1 VPRLKTNQEGNQ
13 LKFQV
18 NKDVLNEAVS
28 FAVRL
33 LPQRTT
39 LPILSGILIEADAN
53 AVRLSVFDY
62 DTSAQVEIVAKVEQS
77 GRVLV
82 SGRLL
87 AEIVSKLPNSAI
99 DFSTDGSKVQVNCG
113 SAKFSLLTMPIDEY
127 PTLPEIPAISGQV
140 SGEDFASAISQ
151 ISVAASKEDVTPV
164 LTTVLLETTKDT
176 ISLVATDRYRVAI
189 QDIPWKSSSNDAAQT
204 ALIPAKT
211 LQEIAKTFANQ
222 GEISISI
229 NPSEEKDLI
238 AFKANSR
245 SVTSRLIKGN
255 FPAVKTLFPES
266 IENYAVLNTQDLL
279 DSTKRVSLVLERESP
294 IKFNFNSNTLN
305 LEAAGGETA
314 QATESMDAQLTG
326 SDVVVSLKPQF
337 LIDGLAGVKT
347 EFVKI
352 GFTNSDNPNR
362 PSPVLITN
370 HQAKEKSANDSYR
383 YLLQPNL
390 LGR

>member
-1 VPRLKTNQEGNQ
+1 M
-13 LKFQV
+13 KFQV

-39 LPILSGILIEADAN
+39 LPILSGILIEADAG
-53 AVRLSVFDY
+53 ALRLSVFDY
-62 DTSAQVEIVAKVEQS
+62 DTSAQVEIAAKVEEP

-87 AEIVSKLPNSAI
+87 AEIVSKLPNAVVDI
-99 DFSTDGSKVQVNCG
+99 ATEGSKVQVNCG

-127 PTLPEIPAISGQV
+127 PSLPEIPAISGSV
-140 SGEDFASAISQ
+140 VGEDFAAAISQ
-151 ISVAASKEDVTPV
+151 IAVAASREDVTPV
-164 LTTVLLETTKDT
+164 LTTVLLETTKEH
-176 ISLVATDRYRVAI
+176 ISLVATDRYRVACR
-189 QDIPWKSSSNDAAQT
+189 DIAWKSSGAAEAN

-222 GEISISI
+222 GEITISI
-229 NPSEEKDLI
+229 NPSEGKDLI
-238 AFKANSR
+238 AFKANNR

-255 FPAVKTLFPES
+255 FPAVKTLFPEK
-266 IENYAVLNTQDLL
+266 IENFVIVNTQDLM

-294 IKFNFNSNTLN
+294 IKFSFGAQELN

-314 QATESMDAQLTG
+314 QATESVNVQLTG
-326 SDVVVSLKPQF
+326 ADVVVSLKPQF

-370 HQAKEKSANDSYR
+370 HSTKEKESSDSYM

>member
-1 VPRLKTNQEGNQ
+1 M
-13 LKFQV
+13 KFQV

-53 AVRLSVFDY
+53 ALRLSVFDY
-62 DTSAQVEIVAKVEQS
+62 DTSAQVEIAAKVEQS

-82 SGRLL
+82 SGRLM
-87 AEIVSKLPNSAI
+87 AEIVSKLPNAAV

-127 PTLPEIPAISGQV
+127 PTLPEIPTTSGTV
-140 SGEDFASAISQ
+140 SGEEFASAVSQ
-151 ISVAASKEDVTPV
+151 IAVAASREDVTPV

-176 ISLVATDRYRVAI
+176 VSLVATDRYRVAV
-189 QDIPWKSSSNDAAQT
+189 QDIKFSNTNSNESS

-222 GEISISI
+222 GEVAVSI
-229 NPSEEKDLI
+229 NPADEKDLI
-238 AFKANSR
+238 AFKANNR

-255 FPAVKTLFPES
+255 FPAVRTLFPER
-266 IENYAVLNTQDLL
+266 IENFAILNTQDLI
-279 DSTKRVSLVLERESP
+279 DATKRVSLVLERESP
-294 IKFNFNSNTLN
+294 IKYSFDPKGLS

-314 QATESMDAQLTG
+314 QASETIDVQLTG
-326 SDVVVSLKPQF
+326 PEVVVSLKPQF
-337 LIDGLAGVKT
+337 LIDGLSGVKT

-370 HQAKEKSANDSYR
+370 HQAKEKTSDDRYM

-390 LGR
+390 LAR

>member
-1 VPRLKTNQEGNQ
+1 V
-13 LKFQV
+13 KFQV

-53 AVRLSVFDY
+53 ALRLSVFDY
-62 DTSAQVEIVAKVEQS
+62 DTSAQVEIAAQVEQS

-82 SGRLL
+82 SGRLM
-87 AEIVSKLPNSAI
+87 AEIVSKLPNAAVE
-99 DFSTDGSKVQVNCG
+99 FSTDGSKVQVNCG

-127 PTLPEIPAISGQV
+127 PTLPEIPATSGSV
-140 SGEDFASAISQ
+140 SGEDFAAAISQ
-151 ISVAASKEDVTPV
+151 IAVAASKEDVTPV
-164 LTTVLLETTKDT
+164 LTTVLLETTKEN

-189 QDIPWKSSSNDAAQT
+189 QDIAWKSSNSNEAS
-204 ALIPAKT
+204 ALIPSKT

-229 NPSEEKDLI
+229 NPSDEKDLI
-238 AFKANSR
+238 AFKANNR

-255 FPAVKTLFPES
+255 FPAVKTLFPEK
-266 IENYAVLNTQDLL
+266 IENFAILNTQDLL

-294 IKFNFNSNTLN
+294 IKFSFSSKELN

-314 QATESMDAQLTG
+314 QATESVDVQLTG
-326 SDVVVSLKPQF
+326 PDVVVSLKPQF

-370 HQAKEKSANDSYR
+370 HSSKEKESSDSYM

>member
-1 VPRLKTNQEGNQ
+1 M
-13 LKFQV
+13 
-18 NKDVLNEAVS
+18 
-28 FAVRL
+28 
-33 LPQRTT
+33 
-39 LPILSGILIEADAN
+39 
-53 AVRLSVFDY
+53 
-62 DTSAQVEIVAKVEQS
+62 
-77 GRVLV
+77 
-82 SGRLL
+82 
-87 AEIVSKLPNSAI
+87 AEIVSKLPNAVVE
-99 DFSTDGSKVQVNCG
+99 FSTDGSKVQVNCG

-127 PTLPEIPAISGQV
+127 PTLPEIPNMSGSV
-140 SGEDFASAISQ
+140 SGEDFAAAISQ
-151 ISVAASKEDVTPV
+151 IAVAASKEDVTPV
-164 LTTVLLETTKDT
+164 LTTVLLETTKEN

-189 QDIPWKSSSNDAAQT
+189 QDIPWKSNSSTEAS

-229 NPSEEKDLI
+229 NPSDEKDLI
-238 AFKANSR
+238 AFKANNR

-255 FPAVKTLFPES
+255 FPAVKTLFPEK
-266 IENYAVLNTQDLL
+266 IENFAILNTQDLL

-294 IKFNFNSNTLN
+294 IKFTFSSKELN

-314 QATESMDAQLTG
+314 QATESVDVQLTG

-370 HQAKEKSANDSYR
+370 HSTKEKESSDSYM

>member
-1 VPRLKTNQEGNQ
+1 

-53 AVRLSVFDY
+53 NLRLSVFDY
-62 DTSAQVEIVAKVEQS
+62 DTSAQVEIAAKVEES

-87 AEIVSKLPNSAI
+87 AEIVNKLPNSAV

-127 PTLPEIPAISGQV
+127 PTLPEIPETSGQV

-164 LTTVLLETTKDT
+164 LTTVLLETTSEN
-176 ISLVATDRYRVAI
+176 ISLVATDRYRVAV
-189 QDIPWKSSSNDAAQT
+189 QDIPWKSKTHGSNQT

-222 GEISISI
+222 GEVSISI
-229 NPSEEKDLI
+229 NPSDEKDLI
-238 AFKANSR
+238 AFKANNR

-255 FPAVKTLFPES
+255 FPAVKTLFPEK
-266 IENYAVLNTQDLL
+266 IENFAVINTQDLL

-294 IKFNFNSNTLN
+294 IKYIFSSNTLN

-314 QATESMDAQLTG
+314 QASESIDVKLTG
-326 SDVVVSLKPQF
+326 PDVTVSLKPQF

-370 HQAKEKSANDSYR
+370 HQAKEKSASDSYM

>member
-1 VPRLKTNQEGNQ
+1 M
-13 LKFQV
+13 KFQV

-53 AVRLSVFDY
+53 ALRLSVFDY
-62 DTSAQVEIVAKVEQS
+62 DTSAQVEIAAKVEEA

-82 SGRLL
+82 SGRLM
-87 AEIVSKLPNSAI
+87 AEIVSKLPNAAV

-127 PTLPEIPAISGQV
+127 PSLPEIPATTGSV
-140 SGEDFASAISQ
+140 SGEAFSAAISQ
-151 ISVAASKEDVTPV
+151 IAVAASREDVTPV
-164 LTTVLLETTKDT
+164 LTTVLLETTKDS
-176 ISLVATDRYRVAI
+176 ISLVATDRYRVAV
-189 QDIPWKSSSNDAAQT
+189 QDIAWKSNGGEKS

-222 GEISISI
+222 GEIAISI
-229 NPSEEKDLI
+229 NPSDEKDLI
-238 AFKANSR
+238 AFKANNR

-255 FPAVKTLFPES
+255 FPAVKTLFPEK
-266 IENYAVLNTQDLL
+266 IENFAILNTQDLL

-294 IKFNFNSNTLN
+294 IKFTFGSATLN

-314 QATESMDAQLTG
+314 QASESIDVQLTG
-326 SDVVVSLKPQF
+326 GEVVVSLKPQF

-347 EFVKI
+347 EYVKI
-352 GFTNSDNPNR
+352 GFTNSENPNR

-370 HQAKEKSANDSYR
+370 HSTKEKESNDGYM

>member
-1 VPRLKTNQEGNQ
+1 MKL
-13 LKFQV
+13 QV
-18 NKDVLNEAVS
+18 NKDVLNEAVA

-39 LPILSGILIEADAN
+39 LPILSGILVEADAN
-53 AVRLSVFDY
+53 ALRLSVFDY
-62 DTSAQVEIVAKVEQS
+62 DTSAQVEIAAKVEQS

-87 AEIVSKLPNSAI
+87 AEIVSKLPNAAV

-127 PTLPEIPAISGQV
+127 PSLPEIPATSGSV
-140 SGEDFASAISQ
+140 SGEDFAAAISQ
-151 ISVAASKEDVTPV
+151 IAVAASKEDVTPV
-164 LTTVLLETTKDT
+164 LTTVLLETTKDN
-176 ISLVATDRYRVAI
+176 ISLVATDRYRVAV
-189 QDIPWKSSSNDAAQT
+189 QDISWKSSSSTEAT

-229 NPSEEKDLI
+229 NPADEKDLI
-238 AFKANSR
+238 AFRANNR

-255 FPAVKTLFPES
+255 FPAVKTLFPEK
-266 IENYAVLNTQDLL
+266 IENFAILNTQDLL

-294 IKFNFNSNTLN
+294 IKFSFSQQELN

-314 QATESMDAQLTG
+314 QATESINVQLTG
-326 SDVVVSLKPQF
+326 ADVVVSLKPQF

-370 HQAKEKSANDSYR
+370 HSTKEKESSDSYM

>member
-1 VPRLKTNQEGNQ
+1 V
-13 LKFQV
+13 KFQV

-53 AVRLSVFDY
+53 ALRLSVFDY
-62 DTSAQVEIVAKVEQS
+62 DTSAQVEIAAQVEDS

-82 SGRLL
+82 SGRLM
-87 AEIVSKLPNSAI
+87 AEIVSKLPNAVVE
-99 DFSTDGSKVQVNCG
+99 FSTDGSKVQVNCG

-127 PTLPEIPAISGQV
+127 PTLPEIPTMSGSV
-140 SGEDFASAISQ
+140 SGEDFAAAISQ
-151 ISVAASKEDVTPV
+151 IAVAASKEDVTPV
-164 LTTVLLETTKDT
+164 LTTVLLETTKEN

-189 QDIPWKSSSNDAAQT
+189 QDIPWKSNSSTEAS

-229 NPSEEKDLI
+229 NPSDEKDLI
-238 AFKANSR
+238 AFKANNR

-255 FPAVKTLFPES
+255 FPAVKTLFPEK
-266 IENYAVLNTQDLL
+266 IENFAILNTQDLL

-294 IKFNFNSNTLN
+294 IKFTFSSKELN

-314 QATESMDAQLTG
+314 QATESVDVQLTG

-370 HQAKEKSANDSYR
+370 HSSKEKESSDSYM

>member
-1 VPRLKTNQEGNQ
+1 V
-13 LKFQV
+13 KFQV

-53 AVRLSVFDY
+53 ALRLSVFDY
-62 DTSAQVEIVAKVEQS
+62 DTSAQVEIAAKVDEA

-82 SGRLL
+82 SGRLM
-87 AEIVSKLPNSAI
+87 AEIVSKLPNAAV

-127 PTLPEIPAISGQV
+127 PSLPEIPATTGSV
-140 SGEDFASAISQ
+140 SGEAFSAAISQ
-151 ISVAASKEDVTPV
+151 IAVAASREDVTPV
-164 LTTVLLETTKDT
+164 LTTVLLETTKDS
-176 ISLVATDRYRVAI
+176 ISLVATDRYRVAV
-189 QDIPWKSSSNDAAQT
+189 QDIAWKSNGGEKS

-222 GEISISI
+222 GEIAISI
-229 NPSEEKDLI
+229 NPSDEKDLI
-238 AFKANSR
+238 AFKANNR

-255 FPAVKTLFPES
+255 FPAVKTLFPEK
-266 IENYAVLNTQDLL
+266 IENFAILNTQDLL

-294 IKFNFNSNTLN
+294 IKFTFSSATLN

-314 QATESMDAQLTG
+314 QASESIDVQLTG
-326 SDVVVSLKPQF
+326 GDAVVSLKPQF

-347 EFVKI
+347 EYVKI

-370 HQAKEKSANDSYR
+370 HSTKEKESNDGYM

>member
-1 VPRLKTNQEGNQ
+1 MV
-13 LKFQV
+13 KFQV

-53 AVRLSVFDY
+53 ALRLSVFDY
-62 DTSAQVEIVAKVEQS
+62 DTSAQVEIAAKVEQS

-87 AEIVSKLPNSAI
+87 AEIVSKLPNASV

-127 PTLPEIPAISGQV
+127 PTLPEIPATSGTV
-140 SGEDFASAISQ
+140 SGEEFATAVSQ
-151 ISVAASKEDVTPV
+151 IAVAASREDVTPV
-164 LTTVLLETTKDT
+164 LTTVLLETTKDSV
-176 ISLVATDRYRVAI
+176 SLVATDRYRVAV
-189 QDIPWKSSSNDAAQT
+189 QDIKFNSTGNAGEAT

-222 GEISISI
+222 GEVAVSI
-229 NPSEEKDLI
+229 NPSDEKDLI
-238 AFKANSR
+238 AFKANNR

-255 FPAVKTLFPES
+255 FPAVKTLFPERVDNFA
-266 IENYAVLNTQDLL
+266 ILNTQDLI

-294 IKFNFNSNTLN
+294 IKYSFDSKGLN
-305 LEAAGGETA
+305 LEATGGETA
-314 QATESMDAQLTG
+314 QASETIDVQLTG
-326 SDVVVSLKPQF
+326 PDVVVSLKPQF
-337 LIDGLAGVKT
+337 LIDGLSGVKS

-370 HQAKEKSANDSYR
+370 HQAKEKISNDNYM

-390 LGR
+390 LAK

>member
-1 VPRLKTNQEGNQ
+1 
-13 LKFQV
+13 
-18 NKDVLNEAVS
+18 
-28 FAVRL
+28 
-33 LPQRTT
+33 
-39 LPILSGILIEADAN
+39 LIEADAN
-53 AVRLSVFDY
+53 ALRLSVFDY
-62 DTSAQVEIVAKVEQS
+62 DTSAQVEIAAKVEES

-82 SGRLL
+82 SGRLM
-87 AEIVSKLPNSAI
+87 AEIVSKLPNAAV

-113 SAKFSLLTMPIDEY
+113 AAKFSLLTMPIDEY
-127 PTLPEIPAISGQV
+127 PSLPEIPATTGSV
-140 SGEDFASAISQ
+140 SGEDFSAAISQ
-151 ISVAASKEDVTPV
+151 IAVAASREDVTPV
-164 LTTVLLETTKDT
+164 LTTVLLETTKDS
-176 ISLVATDRYRVAI
+176 ISLVATDRYRVAV
-189 QDIPWKSSSNDAAQT
+189 QDIAWKSNAGEAS

-222 GEISISI
+222 GEIAISI
-229 NPSEEKDLI
+229 NPSDEKDLI
-238 AFKANSR
+238 AFKANKR

-255 FPAVKTLFPES
+255 FPAVKTLFPEK
-266 IENYAVLNTQDLL
+266 IENFAVLNTQDLL

-294 IKFNFNSNTLN
+294 IKFTFTSAALN

-314 QATESMDAQLTG
+314 QASESIDVQLTG
-326 SDVVVSLKPQF
+326 GEVVVSLKPQF

-347 EFVKI
+347 EYVKI

-370 HQAKEKSANDSYR
+370 HSTKEKESSDSYM

>member
-1 VPRLKTNQEGNQ
+1 V
-13 LKFQV
+13 KFQV

-53 AVRLSVFDY
+53 ALRLSVFDY
-62 DTSAQVEIVAKVEQS
+62 DTSAQVEIVAKVEES

-82 SGRLL
+82 SGRLM
-87 AEIVSKLPNSAI
+87 AEIVSKLPNAAV

-127 PTLPEIPAISGQV
+127 PSLPEIPATTGSV
-140 SGEDFASAISQ
+140 SGEDFSAAISQ
-151 ISVAASKEDVTPV
+151 IAVAASREDVTPV
-164 LTTVLLETTKDT
+164 LTTVLLETTKDS
-176 ISLVATDRYRVAI
+176 ISLVATDRYRVAV
-189 QDIPWKSSSNDAAQT
+189 QDIAWKSNTGEAS

-222 GEISISI
+222 GEIAISI
-229 NPSEEKDLI
+229 NPSDEKDLI
-238 AFKANSR
+238 AFKANNR

-255 FPAVKTLFPES
+255 FPAVKTLFPEK
-266 IENYAVLNTQDLL
+266 IENFAVLNTQDLL

-294 IKFNFNSNTLN
+294 IKFTFTSASLN

-314 QATESMDAQLTG
+314 QASESIDVQLTG
-326 SDVVVSLKPQF
+326 GEVVVSLKPQF

-347 EFVKI
+347 EYVKI

-370 HQAKEKSANDSYR
+370 HSTKEKESSDSYM

>member
-1 VPRLKTNQEGNQ
+1 
-13 LKFQV
+13 
-18 NKDVLNEAVS
+18 
-28 FAVRL
+28 
-33 LPQRTT
+33 
-39 LPILSGILIEADAN
+39 
-53 AVRLSVFDY
+53 
-62 DTSAQVEIVAKVEQS
+62 
-77 GRVLV
+77 
-82 SGRLL
+82 
-87 AEIVSKLPNSAI
+87 
-99 DFSTDGSKVQVNCG
+99 
-113 SAKFSLLTMPIDEY
+113 
-127 PTLPEIPAISGQV
+127 
-140 SGEDFASAISQ
+140 
-151 ISVAASKEDVTPV
+151 VTPV
-164 LTTVLLETTKDT
+164 LTTVLLETSSEN

-189 QDIPWKSSSNDAAQT
+189 QDIPWKSKNSGANQT

-222 GEISISI
+222 GEVSISI
-229 NPSEEKDLI
+229 NPSDEKDLI
-238 AFKANSR
+238 AFKANNR

-255 FPAVKTLFPES
+255 FPAVKTLFPEK
-266 IENYAVLNTQDLL
+266 IENFAIINTQDLL

-294 IKFNFNSNTLN
+294 IKYIFSSTSLN

-314 QATESMDAQLTG
+314 QASESIDVQVTG
-326 SDVVVSLKPQF
+326 PDVTVSLKPQF

-370 HQAKEKSANDSYR
+370 HQAKEKSASDSYM

>member
-1 VPRLKTNQEGNQ
+1 M
-13 LKFQV
+13 KFQV

-53 AVRLSVFDY
+53 ALRLSVFDY
-62 DTSAQVEIVAKVEQS
+62 DTSAQVEIAAQVEDS

-82 SGRLL
+82 SGRLM
-87 AEIVSKLPNSAI
+87 AEIVSKLPNAVVE
-99 DFSTDGSKVQVNCG
+99 FSTDGSKVQVNCG

-127 PTLPEIPAISGQV
+127 PTLPEIPNMSGSV
-140 SGEDFASAISQ
+140 SGEDFAAAISQ
-151 ISVAASKEDVTPV
+151 IAVAASKEDVTPV
-164 LTTVLLETTKDT
+164 LTTVLLETTKEN

-189 QDIPWKSSSNDAAQT
+189 QDIPWKSNSSNEAS

-229 NPSEEKDLI
+229 NPSDEKDLI
-238 AFKANSR
+238 AFKANNR

-255 FPAVKTLFPES
+255 FPAVKTLFPEK
-266 IENYAVLNTQDLL
+266 IENFAILNTQDLL

-294 IKFNFNSNTLN
+294 IKFTFSSKELN

-314 QATESMDAQLTG
+314 QATESVDVQLTG

-370 HQAKEKSANDSYR
+370 HSTKEKESSDSYM

>member
-1 VPRLKTNQEGNQ
+1 M
-13 LKFQV
+13 KFQV

-53 AVRLSVFDY
+53 ALRLSVFDY
-62 DTSAQVEIVAKVEQS
+62 DTSAQVEIAAKVEQS

-87 AEIVSKLPNSAI
+87 AEIVSKLPNTAV
-99 DFSTDGSKVQVNCG
+99 DFSTEGSKVQVNCG

-127 PTLPEIPAISGQV
+127 PTLPEIPATSGTV
-140 SGEDFASAISQ
+140 SGEEFATAVSQ
-151 ISVAASKEDVTPV
+151 IAVAASREDVTPV
-164 LTTVLLETTKDT
+164 LTTVLLETTKDSV
-176 ISLVATDRYRVAI
+176 SLVATDRYRVAV
-189 QDIPWKSSSNDAAQT
+189 QDIKFNIAGNAGEAT

-222 GEISISI
+222 GEVAVSI
-229 NPSEEKDLI
+229 NPADEKDLI
-238 AFKANSR
+238 AFKANNR

-255 FPAVKTLFPES
+255 FPAVKTLFPER
-266 IENYAVLNTQDLL
+266 IDNFAILNTQDLI
-279 DSTKRVSLVLERESP
+279 DSTKRVSLVLERENP
-294 IKFNFNSNTLN
+294 IKFSFDSKGLN

-314 QATESMDAQLTG
+314 QASETIDVQLTG
-326 SDVVVSLKPQF
+326 PDVVVSLKPQF
-337 LIDGLAGVKT
+337 LIDGLSGVKS

-370 HQAKEKSANDSYR
+370 HQTKEKSSNDSYM

-390 LGR
+390 LAK

>member
-1 VPRLKTNQEGNQ
+1 M
-13 LKFQV
+13 KFQV

-53 AVRLSVFDY
+53 ALRLSVFDY
-62 DTSAQVEIVAKVEQS
+62 DTSAQVEIAAQVEDS

-82 SGRLL
+82 SGRLM
-87 AEIVSKLPNSAI
+87 AEIVSKLPNAVVE
-99 DFSTDGSKVQVNCG
+99 FSTDGSKVQVNCG

-127 PTLPEIPAISGQV
+127 PTLPEIPSMSGSV
-140 SGEDFASAISQ
+140 SGEDFAAAISQ
-151 ISVAASKEDVTPV
+151 IAVAASKEDVTPV
-164 LTTVLLETTKDT
+164 LTTVLLETTKEN

-189 QDIPWKSSSNDAAQT
+189 QDIPWKSNSSTEAS

-229 NPSEEKDLI
+229 NPSDEKDLI
-238 AFKANSR
+238 AFKANNR

-255 FPAVKTLFPES
+255 FPAVKTLFPEK
-266 IENYAVLNTQDLL
+266 IENFAILNTQDLL

-294 IKFNFNSNTLN
+294 IKFTFSSKELN

-314 QATESMDAQLTG
+314 QATETVDVQLTG

-370 HQAKEKSANDSYR
+370 HSTKEKESSDSYM

>member
-1 VPRLKTNQEGNQ
+1 M
-13 LKFQV
+13 KFQV

-53 AVRLSVFDY
+53 ALRLSVFDY
-62 DTSAQVEIVAKVEQS
+62 DTSAQVDIAAKVEEA

-82 SGRLL
+82 SGRLM
-87 AEIVSKLPNSAI
+87 AEIVSKLPNTAV

-127 PTLPEIPAISGQV
+127 PSLPEIPATTGSV
-140 SGEDFASAISQ
+140 SGEAFSAAISQ
-151 ISVAASKEDVTPV
+151 IAVAASREDVTPV
-164 LTTVLLETTKDT
+164 LTTVLLETTKDS
-176 ISLVATDRYRVAI
+176 ISLVATDRYRVAV
-189 QDIPWKSSSNDAAQT
+189 QDIAWKSNGGEKS

-211 LQEIAKTFANQ
+211 LQEIAKTFTNQ
-222 GEISISI
+222 GEVSISI
-229 NPSEEKDLI
+229 NPSDEKDLI
-238 AFKANSR
+238 AFKANNR

-255 FPAVKTLFPES
+255 FPAVKTLFPEK
-266 IENYAVLNTQDLL
+266 IENFAILNTQDLL

-294 IKFNFNSNTLN
+294 IKFTFSSATLN

-314 QATESMDAQLTG
+314 QASESIDVQLTG
-326 SDVVVSLKPQF
+326 GDVVVSLKPQF

-347 EFVKI
+347 EYVKI
-352 GFTNSDNPNR
+352 GFTNSENPNR

-370 HQAKEKSANDSYR
+370 HSTKEKESNDGYM

>member
-1 VPRLKTNQEGNQ
+1 MKL
-13 LKFQV
+13 QV
-18 NKDVLNEAVS
+18 NKDVLNEAVA

-53 AVRLSVFDY
+53 ALRLSVFDY
-62 DTSAQVEIVAKVEQS
+62 DTSAQVEIAAKVEQS

-87 AEIVSKLPNSAI
+87 AEIVSKLPNAAV

-127 PTLPEIPAISGQV
+127 PSLPEIPATSGSV
-140 SGEDFASAISQ
+140 SGEDFAAAISQ
-151 ISVAASKEDVTPV
+151 IAVAASKEDVTPV
-164 LTTVLLETTKDT
+164 LTTVLLETTKDN
-176 ISLVATDRYRVAI
+176 ISLVATDRYRVAV
-189 QDIPWKSSSNDAAQT
+189 QDISWKSSSSTEAT

-229 NPSEEKDLI
+229 NPADEKDLI
-238 AFKANSR
+238 AFRANNR

-255 FPAVKTLFPES
+255 FPAVKTLFPDK
-266 IENYAVLNTQDLL
+266 IENFAILNTQDLL

-294 IKFNFNSNTLN
+294 IKFSFSQQELN

-314 QATESMDAQLTG
+314 QATESINVQLTG
-326 SDVVVSLKPQF
+326 ADVVVSLKPQF

-370 HQAKEKSANDSYR
+370 HSTKEKESSDSYM

>member
-1 VPRLKTNQEGNQ
+1 V
-13 LKFQV
+13 KFQV

-53 AVRLSVFDY
+53 ALRLSVFDY
-62 DTSAQVEIVAKVEQS
+62 DTSAQVEIAAKVEES

-82 SGRLL
+82 SGRLM
-87 AEIVSKLPNSAI
+87 AEIVSKLPNAAV

-127 PTLPEIPAISGQV
+127 PSLPEIPATTGSV
-140 SGEDFASAISQ
+140 SGEDFSAAISQ
-151 ISVAASKEDVTPV
+151 IAVAASREDVTPV
-164 LTTVLLETTKDT
+164 LTTVLLETTKDS
-176 ISLVATDRYRVAI
+176 ISLVATDRYRVAV
-189 QDIPWKSSSNDAAQT
+189 QDIAWKSNAGEAS

-222 GEISISI
+222 GEIAISI
-229 NPSEEKDLI
+229 NPSDEKDLI
-238 AFKANSR
+238 AFKANNR

-255 FPAVKTLFPES
+255 FPAVKTLFPEK
-266 IENYAVLNTQDLL
+266 IENFAVLNTQDLL

-294 IKFNFNSNTLN
+294 IKFTFTSAALN

-314 QATESMDAQLTG
+314 QASESIDVQLTG
-326 SDVVVSLKPQF
+326 GEVVVSLKPQF

-347 EFVKI
+347 EYVKI

-370 HQAKEKSANDSYR
+370 HSTKEKESSDSYM

>member
-1 VPRLKTNQEGNQ
+1 M
-13 LKFQV
+13 KFQV

-39 LPILSGILIEADAN
+39 LPILSGILIEVDAQN
-53 AVRLSVFDY
+53 LRFSVFDY
-62 DTSAQVEIVAKVEQS
+62 DTSAQVEISAKVEQS

-87 AEIVSKLPNSAI
+87 AEIVNKLPNAAV
-99 DFSTDGSKVQVNCG
+99 DFATDGSKVQVNCG

-127 PTLPEIPAISGQV
+127 PTLPEIPETSGTI
-140 SGEDFASAISQ
+140 SGEDFASSVAQ
-151 ISVAASKEDVTPV
+151 IAVAASKEDVTPV
-164 LTTVLLETTKDT
+164 LTTVLLETTKDQ
-176 ISLVATDRYRVAI
+176 ISLIATDRYRVAI
-189 QDIPWKSSSNDAAQT
+189 SDINWKSNSSEQV

-222 GEISISI
+222 GEVAISI
-229 NPSEEKDLI
+229 NPFDEKDLI
-238 AFKANSR
+238 AFKANNR

-255 FPAVKTLFPES
+255 FPAVKTLFPEK
-266 IENYAVLNTQDLL
+266 IENYAVINTQELI

-294 IKFNFNSNTLN
+294 IKYSFTQGSLA
-305 LEAAGGETA
+305 LEATGGETA
-314 QATESMDAQLTG
+314 QASESIAVELTG
-326 SDVVVSLKPQF
+326 PDVVVSLKPQF
-337 LIDGLAGVKT
+337 LIDGLSGVKT

-370 HQAKEKSANDSYR
+370 QHAKDKQASDGYK

>member
-1 VPRLKTNQEGNQ
+1 
-13 LKFQV
+13 
-18 NKDVLNEAVS
+18 
-28 FAVRL
+28 
-33 LPQRTT
+33 
-39 LPILSGILIEADAN
+39 
-53 AVRLSVFDY
+53 
-62 DTSAQVEIVAKVEQS
+62 VAKVEQS

-87 AEIVSKLPNSAI
+87 AEIVNKLPNSVV
-99 DFSTDGSKVQVNCG
+99 DFATNGSKVQVNCG

-127 PTLPEIPAISGQV
+127 PTLPEIPETSGQV

-164 LTTVLLETTKDT
+164 LTTVLLETSSEN

-189 QDIPWKSSSNDAAQT
+189 QDIPWKSKNSGANQT

-211 LQEIAKTFANQ
+211 LLEIAKTFANQ
-222 GEISISI
+222 GEVSISI
-229 NPSEEKDLI
+229 NPSDEKDLI
-238 AFKANSR
+238 AFKANNR

-255 FPAVKTLFPES
+255 FPAVKTLFPEK
-266 IENYAVLNTQDLL
+266 IENFAIINTQDLL

-294 IKFNFNSNTLN
+294 IKYIFSSTSLN

-314 QATESMDAQLTG
+314 QASESIDVQMTG
-326 SDVVVSLKPQF
+326 PDVTVSLKPQF

-370 HQAKEKSANDSYR
+370 HQAKEKSASDSYM

>member
-1 VPRLKTNQEGNQ
+1 M
-13 LKFQV
+13 KFQV

-53 AVRLSVFDY
+53 ALRLSVFDY
-62 DTSAQVEIVAKVEQS
+62 DTSAQVEIAAKVEQS

-87 AEIVSKLPNSAI
+87 AEIVSKLPNAAV

-127 PTLPEIPAISGQV
+127 PTLPEIPATSGTV
-140 SGEDFASAISQ
+140 SGEEFALAVSQ
-151 ISVAASKEDVTPV
+151 IAVAASREDVTPV
-164 LTTVLLETTKDT
+164 LTTVLLETTKDSV
-176 ISLVATDRYRVAI
+176 SLVATDRYRVAV
-189 QDIPWKSSSNDAAQT
+189 QDIKFASAGNSEEAT

-222 GEISISI
+222 GEISVSI
-229 NPSEEKDLI
+229 NPANEKDLI
-238 AFKANSR
+238 AFKANNR

-255 FPAVKTLFPES
+255 FPAVRTLFPER
-266 IENYAVLNTQDLL
+266 IENFAILNTQDLI

-294 IKFNFNSNTLN
+294 IKYSFDSKGLN

-314 QATESMDAQLTG
+314 QASETIDVQLTG
-326 SDVVVSLKPQF
+326 PDVVVSLKPQF
-337 LIDGLAGVKT
+337 LIDGLSGVKS

-370 HQAKEKSANDSYR
+370 HQAKEKSSNDSYM

-390 LGR
+390 LAK

>member
-1 VPRLKTNQEGNQ
+1 M
-13 LKFQV
+13 KFQV

-53 AVRLSVFDY
+53 ALRLSVFDY
-62 DTSAQVEIVAKVEQS
+62 DTSAQVEIAAKVDES

-82 SGRLL
+82 SGRLM
-87 AEIVSKLPNSAI
+87 AEIVSKLPNAAV

-127 PTLPEIPAISGQV
+127 PSLPEIPATSGSV
-140 SGEDFASAISQ
+140 SGEEFAAAISQ
-151 ISVAASKEDVTPV
+151 IAVAASKEDVTPV
-164 LTTVLLETTKDT
+164 LTTVLLETTKDN

-189 QDIPWKSSSNDAAQT
+189 QDIAWKSAGNANEAS

-222 GEISISI
+222 GEVAISI
-229 NPSEEKDLI
+229 NPADEKDLI
-238 AFKANSR
+238 AFKANNR

-255 FPAVKTLFPES
+255 FPAVKTLFPEK
-266 IENYAVLNTQDLL
+266 IENFAIVNTQDLL

-294 IKFNFNSNTLN
+294 IKFSFGSQELN

-314 QATESMDAQLTG
+314 QATESVNVQLTG

-370 HQAKEKSANDSYR
+370 HSTKGKEASDSYM

>member
-1 VPRLKTNQEGNQ
+1 

-53 AVRLSVFDY
+53 NLRLSVFDY

-87 AEIVSKLPNSAI
+87 AEIVNKLPNSVV
-99 DFSTDGSKVQVNCG
+99 DFVTDGSKVQVNCG

-127 PTLPEIPAISGQV
+127 PTLPEIPETSGQV

-164 LTTVLLETTKDT
+164 LTTVLLETSSEN

-189 QDIPWKSSSNDAAQT
+189 QDIPWKSKTSGANQT

-222 GEISISI
+222 GEVSISI
-229 NPSEEKDLI
+229 NPSDEKDLI
-238 AFKANSR
+238 AFKANNR

-255 FPAVKTLFPES
+255 FPAVKTLFPEK
-266 IENYAVLNTQDLL
+266 IENFAIINTQDLL

-294 IKFNFNSNTLN
+294 IKYIFNSTSLN

-314 QATESMDAQLTG
+314 QASESIDVQVTG
-326 SDVVVSLKPQF
+326 PDVTVSLKPQF
-337 LIDGLAGVKT
+337 LIDGLVGVKT

-370 HQAKEKSANDSYR
+370 HQAKEKSASDSYM

>member
-1 VPRLKTNQEGNQ
+1 M
-13 LKFQV
+13 KFQV

-53 AVRLSVFDY
+53 ALRLSVFDY
-62 DTSAQVEIVAKVEQS
+62 DTSAQVEIAAKVEQS

-82 SGRLL
+82 SGRLM
-87 AEIVSKLPNSAI
+87 AEIVSKLPNAAV
-99 DFSTDGSKVQVNCG
+99 DFLTEGSKVQVNCG

-127 PTLPEIPAISGQV
+127 PSLPEIPATTGTV
-140 SGEDFASAISQ
+140 SGEDFSAAISQ
-151 ISVAASKEDVTPV
+151 IAVAASREDVTPV
-164 LTTVLLETTKDT
+164 LTTVLLETTKDS
-176 ISLVATDRYRVAI
+176 ISLVATDRYRVAV
-189 QDIPWKSSSNDAAQT
+189 QDIAWKSNSGEAT

-222 GEISISI
+222 GEIAISI
-229 NPSEEKDLI
+229 NPADEKDLI
-238 AFKANSR
+238 AFKANNR

-255 FPAVKTLFPES
+255 FPAVKTLFPEK
-266 IENYAVLNTQDLL
+266 IENFAILNTQDLL

-294 IKFNFNSNTLN
+294 IKFTFTSAALN
-305 LEAAGGETA
+305 LEATGGETA
-314 QATESMDAQLTG
+314 QASESIDVQLTG
-326 SDVVVSLKPQF
+326 GEVVVSLKPQF

-352 GFTNSDNPNR
+352 GFTNSENPNR

-370 HQAKEKSANDSYR
+370 HSTKEKESGDGYM

>member
-1 VPRLKTNQEGNQ
+1 V
-13 LKFQV
+13 KFQV

-53 AVRLSVFDY
+53 ALRLSVFDY
-62 DTSAQVEIVAKVEQS
+62 DTSAQVEIAAKVEES
-77 GRVLV
+77 GRVLI
-82 SGRLL
+82 SGRLM
-87 AEIVSKLPNSAI
+87 AEIVSKLPNAAV

-127 PTLPEIPAISGQV
+127 PSLPEIPATTGSV
-140 SGEDFASAISQ
+140 SGEDFSAAISQ
-151 ISVAASKEDVTPV
+151 IAVAASREDVTPV
-164 LTTVLLETTKDT
+164 LTTVLLETTKDN
-176 ISLVATDRYRVAI
+176 ISLVATDRYRVAV
-189 QDIPWKSSSNDAAQT
+189 QDIAWKSNSGEAS

-222 GEISISI
+222 GEIAISI
-229 NPSEEKDLI
+229 NPSDEKDLI
-238 AFKANSR
+238 AFKANNR

-255 FPAVKTLFPES
+255 FPAVKTLFPEK
-266 IENYAVLNTQDLL
+266 IENFAVLNTQDLL

-294 IKFNFNSNTLN
+294 IKFTFTSASLN

-314 QATESMDAQLTG
+314 QASESIDVQLTG
-326 SDVVVSLKPQF
+326 GEVVVSLKPQF

-347 EFVKI
+347 EYVKI

-370 HQAKEKSANDSYR
+370 HSTKEKESSDSYM

>member
-1 VPRLKTNQEGNQ
+1 M
-13 LKFQV
+13 KFQV

-39 LPILSGILIEADAN
+39 LPILSGILIEADAG
-53 AVRLSVFDY
+53 ALRLSVFDY
-62 DTSAQVEIVAKVEQS
+62 DTSAQVEIAAKVEEP

-87 AEIVSKLPNSAI
+87 AEIVSKLPNAVVDI
-99 DFSTDGSKVQVNCG
+99 ATEGSKVQVNCG

-127 PTLPEIPAISGQV
+127 PSLPEIPAISGSV
-140 SGEDFASAISQ
+140 AGEDFATAISQ
-151 ISVAASKEDVTPV
+151 IAVAASREDVTPV
-164 LTTVLLETTKDT
+164 LTTVLLETTKEH

-189 QDIPWKSSSNDAAQT
+189 RDIAWKSSGAAEAN

-222 GEISISI
+222 GEITISI
-229 NPSEEKDLI
+229 NPSEGKDLI
-238 AFKANSR
+238 AFKANNR

-255 FPAVKTLFPES
+255 FPAVKTLFPEK
-266 IENYAVLNTQDLL
+266 IENFVIVNTQDLM

-294 IKFNFNSNTLN
+294 IKFSFGAQELN

-314 QATESMDAQLTG
+314 QATESVNVQLTG
-326 SDVVVSLKPQF
+326 ADVVVSLKPQF

-370 HQAKEKSANDSYR
+370 HSTKEKESSDSYM

>member
-1 VPRLKTNQEGNQ
+1 M
-13 LKFQV
+13 KFQV

-53 AVRLSVFDY
+53 NLRLSVFDY

-87 AEIVSKLPNSAI
+87 AEIVNKLPNSAVE
-99 DFSTDGSKVQVNCG
+99 FSTDGSKVQVNCG

-127 PTLPEIPAISGQV
+127 PTLPEIPETCGQV

-164 LTTVLLETTKDT
+164 LTTVLLETSSEN
-176 ISLVATDRYRVAI
+176 ISLVATDRYRVAV
-189 QDIPWKSSSNDAAQT
+189 QDISWKSKTSESNQT

-222 GEISISI
+222 GEVSISI
-229 NPSEEKDLI
+229 NPSDEKDLI
-238 AFKANSR
+238 AFKANNR

-255 FPAVKTLFPES
+255 FPAVKTLFPEK
-266 IENYAVLNTQDLL
+266 IENFAIINTQDLL

-294 IKFNFNSNTLN
+294 IKYIFTSGGLN

-314 QATESMDAQLTG
+314 QASESIDVQLTG
-326 SDVVVSLKPQF
+326 TDVTVSLKPQF

-370 HQAKEKSANDSYR
+370 HQAKEKSANDSYM

>member
-1 VPRLKTNQEGNQ
+1 V
-13 LKFQV
+13 KFQV

-53 AVRLSVFDY
+53 ALRLSVFDY
-62 DTSAQVEIVAKVEQS
+62 DTSAQVEIAAQVEDS

-82 SGRLL
+82 SGRLM
-87 AEIVSKLPNSAI
+87 AEIVSKLPNAVVE
-99 DFSTDGSKVQVNCG
+99 FSTDGSKVQVNCG

-127 PTLPEIPAISGQV
+127 PTLPEIPTMSGSV
-140 SGEDFASAISQ
+140 SGEDFAAAISQ
-151 ISVAASKEDVTPV
+151 IAVAASKEDVTPV
-164 LTTVLLETTKDT
+164 LTTVLLETTKEN

-189 QDIPWKSSSNDAAQT
+189 QDIPWKSTSSNEAS

-229 NPSEEKDLI
+229 NPSDEKDLI
-238 AFKANSR
+238 AFKANNR

-255 FPAVKTLFPES
+255 FPAVKTLFPEK
-266 IENYAVLNTQDLL
+266 IENFAILNTQDLL

-294 IKFNFNSNTLN
+294 IKFTFSSKELN

-314 QATESMDAQLTG
+314 QATESVDVQLTG

-370 HQAKEKSANDSYR
+370 HSTKEKESSDSYM

>member
-1 VPRLKTNQEGNQ
+1 V
-13 LKFQV
+13 KFQV

-53 AVRLSVFDY
+53 ALRLSVFDY
-62 DTSAQVEIVAKVEQS
+62 DTSAQVEIAAKVEEA

-82 SGRLL
+82 SGRLM
-87 AEIVSKLPNSAI
+87 AEIVSKLPNAAV

-127 PTLPEIPAISGQV
+127 PSLPEIPATTGSV
-140 SGEDFASAISQ
+140 SGEAFSAAISQ
-151 ISVAASKEDVTPV
+151 IAVAASREDVTPV
-164 LTTVLLETTKDT
+164 LTTVLLETTKDS
-176 ISLVATDRYRVAI
+176 ISLVATDRYRVAV
-189 QDIPWKSSSNDAAQT
+189 QDIAWKSNGGEKS

-222 GEISISI
+222 GEIAISI

-238 AFKANSR
+238 AFKANNR

-255 FPAVKTLFPES
+255 FPAVKTLFPEK
-266 IENYAVLNTQDLL
+266 IENFAILNTQDLL

-294 IKFNFNSNTLN
+294 IKFTFGSATLN

-314 QATESMDAQLTG
+314 QASESIDVQLTG
-326 SDVVVSLKPQF
+326 GEVVVSLKPQF

-347 EFVKI
+347 EYVKI
-352 GFTNSDNPNR
+352 GFTNSENPNR

-370 HQAKEKSANDSYR
+370 HSTKEKEFNDGYM

>member
-1 VPRLKTNQEGNQ
+1 M
-13 LKFQV
+13 KFQV

-53 AVRLSVFDY
+53 ALRLSVFDY
-62 DTSAQVEIVAKVEQS
+62 DTSAQVEIVAKVEES

-87 AEIVSKLPNSAI
+87 AEIVNKLPNAPVE
-99 DFSTDGSKVQVNCG
+99 FSTDGTKVQVNCG
-113 SAKFSLLTMPIDEY
+113 SAKFSLSTMPIDEY
-127 PTLPEIPAISGQV
+127 PTLPELPPVTGTV
-140 SGEDFASAISQ
+140 SGDDFASAVSQ
-151 ISVAASKEDVTPV
+151 IAIAASREDVTPV
-164 LTTVLLETTKDT
+164 LTTVLLETSEKQ

-189 QDIPWKSSSNDAAQT
+189 KDISWNAKNKTEQT

-211 LQEIAKTFANQ
+211 LQEIAKTFSNQ

-229 NPSEEKDLI
+229 NPSDDRDMI
-238 AFKANSR
+238 AFKANNR

-266 IENYAVLNTQDLL
+266 IESFAIVQTSDLL
-279 DSTKRVSLVLERESP
+279 DSTRRVSLVLERESP
-294 IKFNFNSNTLN
+294 IKYTFTKENLS

-314 QATESMDAQLTG
+314 QASESINVQLTG
-326 SDVVVSLKPQF
+326 NDVVVSLKPQF
-337 LIDGLAGVKT
+337 LIDGLAGVNT

-362 PSPVLITN
+362 PSPVLI
-370 HQAKEKSANDSYR
+370 SAHETKDSTTQDSYR

>member
-1 VPRLKTNQEGNQ
+1 M
-13 LKFQV
+13 KFQV

-39 LPILSGILIEADAN
+39 LPILSGILIDADAG
-53 AVRLSVFDY
+53 ALRLSVFDY
-62 DTSAQVEIVAKVEQS
+62 DTSAQVEIVAKVEEP

-87 AEIVSKLPNSAI
+87 AEIVSKLPNAVVDI
-99 DFSTDGSKVQVNCG
+99 ATEGSKVQVNCG

-127 PTLPEIPAISGQV
+127 PSLPEIPAISGSIV
-140 SGEDFASAISQ
+140 GEDFAAAISQ
-151 ISVAASKEDVTPV
+151 IAVAASREDVTPV
-164 LTTVLLETTKDT
+164 LTTVLLETTKEH

-189 QDIPWKSSSNDAAQT
+189 RDIAWKSSGAAEAN

-222 GEISISI
+222 GEITISI
-229 NPSEEKDLI
+229 NPSEGKDLI
-238 AFKANSR
+238 AFKANNR

-255 FPAVKTLFPES
+255 FPAVKTLFPEK
-266 IENYAVLNTQDLL
+266 IENFVIVNTQDLM

-294 IKFNFNSNTLN
+294 IKFSFGAQELN

-314 QATESMDAQLTG
+314 QATESVNVQLTG
-326 SDVVVSLKPQF
+326 ADVVVSLKPQF

-370 HQAKEKSANDSYR
+370 HSTKEKESSDSYM

>member
-1 VPRLKTNQEGNQ
+1 M
-13 LKFQV
+13 KFQV

-53 AVRLSVFDY
+53 ALRLSVFDY
-62 DTSAQVEIVAKVEQS
+62 DTSAQVEIAAQVEDS

-82 SGRLL
+82 SGRLM
-87 AEIVSKLPNSAI
+87 AEIVSKLPNAVVE
-99 DFSTDGSKVQVNCG
+99 FSTDGSKVQVNCG

-127 PTLPEIPAISGQV
+127 PTLPEIPTMSGSV
-140 SGEDFASAISQ
+140 SGEDFAAAISQ
-151 ISVAASKEDVTPV
+151 IAVAASKEDVTPV
-164 LTTVLLETTKDT
+164 LTTVLLETTKEN

-189 QDIPWKSSSNDAAQT
+189 QDIPWKSNSSTEAS

-229 NPSEEKDLI
+229 NPSDEKDLI
-238 AFKANSR
+238 AFKANNR

-255 FPAVKTLFPES
+255 FPAVKTLFPEK
-266 IENYAVLNTQDLL
+266 IENFAILNTQDLL

-294 IKFNFNSNTLN
+294 IKFTFSSKELN

-314 QATESMDAQLTG
+314 QATESVDVQLTG

-370 HQAKEKSANDSYR
+370 HSSKEKESSDSYM